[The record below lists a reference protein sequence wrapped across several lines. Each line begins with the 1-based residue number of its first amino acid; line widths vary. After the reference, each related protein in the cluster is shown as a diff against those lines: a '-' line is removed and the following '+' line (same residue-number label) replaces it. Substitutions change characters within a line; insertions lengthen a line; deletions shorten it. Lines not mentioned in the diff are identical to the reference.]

1 MQGPDTGSEVG
12 HLPIDQSMSQQD
24 TENTHHGGT
33 AKLDASPLPMP
44 VTDEPEKQSAEQAVV
59 DSMQGVSNTVTS
71 DDTLVDAKQRSKR
84 LSAPPAVEKNVVES
98 KQRRLEH
105 GTLQYTQADIV
116 RFLSSLPIP
125 LDGVMPTAI
134 VKSVARIFLKYD
146 LLATDLAYDFLLA
159 FWRGVVNLFFREV
172 QPRSAHH
179 IPEKGPLIFVAAPH
193 HNQFL
198 DPLLL
203 ASEVRAGSGR
213 HVSFLIAQKSL
224 DRPFVGTI
232 ARLFQSIP
240 VSRAA
245 DYAKTGKGFLQRG
258 KDGLHIQGIDTQFTK
273 QLMVRGQLV
282 LEKET
287 DYASAEVVEILND
300 TEVRIKKEF
309 SGEEID
315 KAFEGQLHGKSEP
328 GARYKCFPYV
338 DQKDMYASV
347 YECLSDGKCLGIFP
361 EGGSHDQT
369 DLLPLKAGVVIMA
382 LGAMANDPNLDVKI
396 VPVGMSYFHPHKF
409 RSRAVVEFG
418 RPLSV
423 PKDKLDLFKQGGAEK
438 RRAVSEMLDFVYD
451 GLKSVTVRAPDYETL
466 MVVQAAR
473 RLIKLPGQHLTLG
486 ETVEINRR
494 FIIGYME
501 NKDRPE
507 ILELRNAVLK
517 YNDHLKQ
524 LGLRDHHVDRANRSR
539 LRSSALL
546 IYRLVLVLVWSGCA
560 LPGTVLNAPI
570 VLLAKIVSKR
580 KAKQALAASQVK
592 VYGRD
597 VLATWKILVSL
608 GVTPVLYAGYT
619 ALATWYV
626 RRHTNFSAL
635 HKRMAPYYT
644 MALLPIISFST
655 VKFAEVGLDVYKSLP
670 PLFFSLLPEQRRVM
684 TQLQEERAKLT
695 TQIYGIIEKLG
706 PTGWGEQDLISQM
719 PSARAPPSNKEEM
732 QWRIRKAPVH
742 GALSHPLN
750 FIDEWVFGWGSPQ
763 HNRSQSEG
771 SQEELSEDD
780 LGPDYEEALSV
791 YRGKAEDNEQFKAE
805 ALAKRPRRRS
815 SVDYRMH
822 RLTMSPKGED
832 AAFSSR
838 EALPMLEE
846 ETSTLQQNLAQI
858 QEIHN
863 ALHTFD
869 ESFATFLYGI
879 KMNAF
884 CVEWPEAPSEQDLAR
899 PRHTMKKPAAASNRM
914 TGIDASADDSYRTD
928 SDSSMSGPG
937 STRNLRA
944 TPKAQAINNGQR
956 RVVNRRDIPQ
966 RQQRQPKPSANQ
978 SKTQDPPRNHAP
990 TNSRTQTQL
999 SESDRKQ
1006 ASKFGSQSTRR
1017 AEPQP
1022 VPKKIPL
1029 AIKRRREVREC
1040 KLTQAFAEDVID
1052 TMPLEYRNGD
1062 TNQRR
1067 LLKHILLALVSS
1079 QEQGVRV
1086 AELAKPPELP
1096 AGKVNKAL
1104 IALHAANHVVRT
1116 SQNVRTGVSD

>member
-1 MQGPDTGSEVG
+1 
-12 HLPIDQSMSQQD
+12 MSQ
-24 TENTHHGGT
+24 TETKGAYYGRMAT
-33 AKLDASPLPMP
+33 SDAPLSSVP
-44 VTDEPEKQSAEQAVV
+44 VTDEPEKRSAEQAVE
-59 DSMQGVSNTVTS
+59 DSMQGVSDSVASS
-71 DDTLVDAKQRSKR
+71 DARVDTNQRSKR

-98 KQRRLEH
+98 KQRPSEH
-105 GTLQYTQADIV
+105 GTLQHTQADIV
-116 RFLSSLPIP
+116 RFLSSLPLP

-134 VKSVARIFLKYD
+134 VKSVAKIFLKYD

-179 IPEKGPLIFVAAPH
+179 IPTKGPLIFVAAPH

-245 DYAKTGKGFLQRG
+245 DYAKPGKGFLQRG
-258 KDGLHIQGIDTQFTK
+258 KDNLHIHGVDTQFTK
-273 QLMVRGQLV
+273 QLEVRGQLV

-287 DYASAEVVEILND
+287 GYASAEVVEILND
-300 TEVRIKKEF
+300 NEVRIKKEF
-309 SGEEID
+309 SGQEVD
-315 KAFEGQLHGKSEP
+315 KAFEGELHGKSEP

-338 DQKDMYASV
+338 DQKDMYKSV

-423 PKDKLDLFKQGGAEK
+423 PKAQLDLFKQGGAEK
-438 RRAVSEMLDFVYD
+438 RKAVSEMLDLVYD

-507 ILELRNAVLK
+507 ISELRNAVLK
-517 YNDHLKQ
+517 YNGHLKQ

-539 LRSSALL
+539 IRSSALL

-560 LPGTVLNAPI
+560 LPGAVLNAPI
-570 VLLAKIVSKR
+570 VLLAKVVSKR

-626 RRHTNFSAL
+626 RRHTDFSAL

-644 MALLPIISFST
+644 MVLLPIISFST

-706 PTGWGEQDLISQM
+706 PTGWGQQDLISQM
-719 PSARAPPSNKEEM
+719 PSARAPPSSKEEM
-732 QWRIRKAPVH
+732 QWGIRKAPVH

-750 FIDEWVFGWGSPQ
+750 FLDEWVFGWGAPQ
-763 HNRSQSEG
+763 YKRSDSVG

-780 LGPDYEEALSV
+780 FGPDYDEALHV
-791 YRGKAEDNEQFKAE
+791 YRGKTEDNQQWKAE
-805 ALAKRPRRRS
+805 AITKRPRRRS
-815 SVDYRMH
+815 SIDYRTH

-832 AAFSSR
+832 TAFSSVSGMSSR
-838 EALPMLEE
+838 DDDH
-846 ETSTLQQNLAQI
+846 TLHSVQ
-858 QEIHN
+858 
-863 ALHTFD
+863 
-869 ESFATFLYGI
+869 S
-879 KMNAF
+879 
-884 CVEWPEAPSEQDLAR
+884 APQ
-899 PRHTMKKPAAASNRM
+899 
-914 TGIDASADDSYRTD
+914 
-928 SDSSMSGPG
+928 
-937 STRNLRA
+937 
-944 TPKAQAINNGQR
+944 
-956 RVVNRRDIPQ
+956 
-966 RQQRQPKPSANQ
+966 
-978 SKTQDPPRNHAP
+978 
-990 TNSRTQTQL
+990 
-999 SESDRKQ
+999 
-1006 ASKFGSQSTRR
+1006 
-1017 AEPQP
+1017 
-1022 VPKKIPL
+1022 
-1029 AIKRRREVREC
+1029 
-1040 KLTQAFAEDVID
+1040 
-1052 TMPLEYRNGD
+1052 
-1062 TNQRR
+1062 
-1067 LLKHILLALVSS
+1067 
-1079 QEQGVRV
+1079 
-1086 AELAKPPELP
+1086 
-1096 AGKVNKAL
+1096 
-1104 IALHAANHVVRT
+1104 
-1116 SQNVRTGVSD
+1116 